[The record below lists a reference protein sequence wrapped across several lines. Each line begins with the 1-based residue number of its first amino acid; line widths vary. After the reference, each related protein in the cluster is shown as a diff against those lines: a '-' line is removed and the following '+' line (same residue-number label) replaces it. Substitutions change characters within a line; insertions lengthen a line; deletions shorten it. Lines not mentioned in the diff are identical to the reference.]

1 MDIWVFSKF
10 VALAYLLL
18 FAFYLLLKGKANKS
32 NYYLALFLVVE
43 ATSIVSTILWQF
55 YDYTHIHFPYLFY
68 IDNLIFYLRGVSLYF
83 YIRSYTSDNFK
94 VKYRDILHLTPFIV
108 LSFVYYFSFHRFSSA
123 EKIKIIETG
132 LFHPYTSFLLD
143 LSLHLLIVIYLV
155 YAAKEI
161 NNYQKKL
168 EDSFADFLKIW
179 RNWTYFLI
187 GGFFLIMFLDIIF
200 MIIQFYYN
208 IFPHTIV
215 YIINILVFSLTVLIM
230 LKGLS
235 KPEIFASL
243 TDKGPVKYI
252 GSNLKE
258 ADRIIIRNKLDHL
271 LNKEKIFQKPS
282 ISINDIANEIGVLPK
297 YVSQV
302 INEDYK
308 QNFFDLINSF
318 RIEEAKIMLTE
329 YSSEMKNVLEI
340 LYETGFNSKTSF
352 NLAFKKYTGL
362 TPTSYRRQYSQAENS
377 LKCSYKNKIFSPVS

>member
-43 ATSIVSTILWQF
+43 ASSIVSTMLWQF
-55 YDYTHIHFPYLFY
+55 YDYTHIHVPYLFY
-68 IDNLIFYLRGVSLYF
+68 IDNSIFYLRGVSLYF

-94 VKYRDILHLTPFIV
+94 LKHTDILHLTPFIV
-108 LSFVYYFSFHRFSSA
+108 LSFIYFFCFHRFSSV

-132 LFHPYTSFLLD
+132 LFHPYTSFLID
-143 LSLHLLIVIYLV
+143 ITLHLVIISYLV
-155 YAAKEI
+155 AAAREI
-161 NNYQKKL
+161 NYYQNRL

-187 GGFFLIMFLDIIF
+187 GGFFIIMFLDIVF
-200 MIIQFYYN
+200 MIVQFYYH
-208 IFPHTIV
+208 IFPFTIV
-215 YIINILVFSLTVLIM
+215 YIINVLVFSLTVLIM
-230 LKGLS
+230 LKGLN
-235 KPEIFASL
+235 KPEIFASSS
-243 TDKGPVKYI
+243 DKGPVKYI

-258 ADRIIIRNKLDHL
+258 VDRVLIRNKLDQL
-271 LNKEKIFQKPS
+271 LTKEKIFQKPS
-282 ISINDIANEIGVLPK
+282 VSINDIANEIGVLPK
-297 YVSQV
+297 HVSQV

-308 QNFFDLINSF
+308 QNFFDLINTY
-318 RIEEAKIMLTE
+318 RIEEAKILLTE
-329 YSSEMKNVLEI
+329 YSPEMKNVLEI

-362 TPTSYRRQYSQAENS
+362 TPTSYRRQFSQVENS
-377 LKCSYKNKIFSPVS
+377 LKSSYKNKIFSPVS